1 MRSSGSVGSRPST
14 RRPSSAASCTRSWRT
29 RRSTRRRSGPRSMP
43 AVSGWNGSRRSRP
56 RWKTCSCRWS
66 RPRPGRD
73 ASMRLGRLLAVARKE
88 VLHIRRDP
96 RSLGM
101 AFAIPMLLLFL
112 YGYALTLD
120 VNNLRTIVY
129 DQDRTATSRD
139 FLARF
144 TESRYF
150 TVVAEARR
158 YAAEGEAL
166 DSGGAQV
173 GLVVPCP
180 PSRPPPP
187 APRPGSPPG
196 APA

>member
-1 MRSSGSVGSRPST
+1 
-14 RRPSSAASCTRSWRT
+14 
-29 RRSTRRRSGPRSMP
+29 
-43 AVSGWNGSRRSRP
+43 
-56 RWKTCSCRWS
+56 
-66 RPRPGRD
+66 
-73 ASMRLGRLLAVARKE
+73 MRLGRLLAVTRKE

-144 TESRYF
+144 TGARYF
-150 TVVAEARR
+150 TVVAGGRAGARR
-158 YAAEGEAL
+158 ARPASASGTTRSSRAATT
-166 DSGGAQV
+166 S
-173 GLVVPCP
+173 
-180 PSRPPPP
+180 SR
-187 APRPGSPPG
+187 ASSR
-196 APA
+196 